1 MAKPLPMRYCP
12 TNAGAST
19 NNWYSSELISFGLE
33 FSELKT
39 ERITPEMLAPAV
51 ATSAVGEF
59 LDKWTS
65 LLNEAISEMDDPQQT
80 K

>member
-1 MAKPLPMRYCP
+1 MTLMTDDNVIPG
-12 TNAGAST
+12 AGAST
-19 NNWYSSELISFGLE
+19 DNWYSSELISFGLE

-59 LDKWTS
+59 LDKRTS